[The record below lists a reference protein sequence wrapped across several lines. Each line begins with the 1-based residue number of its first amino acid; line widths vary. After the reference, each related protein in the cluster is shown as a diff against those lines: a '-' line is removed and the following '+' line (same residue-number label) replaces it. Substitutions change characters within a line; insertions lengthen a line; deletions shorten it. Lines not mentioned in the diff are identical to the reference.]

1 MDRWLD
7 ISIIGIAQL
16 VMLVGLFGLIV
27 PMFPGT
33 VVIWGTALVYGFV
46 SRYTTLGIV
55 IMVLITILMIT
66 SSVIDNV
73 LMGVGARKKG
83 ASWVTIGVALVAGIA
98 GTIIFPPFGGLI
110 AAPLAVLLLE
120 YLRIRDLK
128 KAWQA
133 LIGMVQGLGISFLVR
148 FGIGMVMIV
157 LWWFWVWIG

>member
-1 MDRWLD
+1 
-7 ISIIGIAQL
+7 
-16 VMLVGLFGLIV
+16 
-27 PMFPGT
+27 
-33 VVIWGTALVYGFV
+33 
-46 SRYTTLGIV
+46 
-55 IMVLITILMIT
+55 
-66 SSVIDNV
+66 
-73 LMGVGARKKG
+73 
-83 ASWVTIGVALVAGIA
+83 VAGIA

-148 FGIGMVMIV
+148 FGIGMMMIA